1 MKNLMFFLLVIVFA
15 FAGCSNSSKKAD
27 ADNDAAGDESTDVD
41 EVADDTGDEAADS
54 IDEIAESDES
64 SDSDE
69 SDSFFETVSI
79 ESGTV
84 KGVVKEGVVTFKG
97 IPYAEP
103 PVGELR
109 WIAPVEKAAW
119 EGTLEAKAYSKACP
133 QSVAVGSGQ
142 VLDWSE
148 DCLYLNVF
156 RPDDTKKD
164 MPVMVF
170 IHGGGYVNGA
180 SSLETYEASW
190 LSTQGVIIVTIN
202 YRLGQLGF
210 VAIPDTEIKGNYG
223 NPYQIAALEW
233 VKKNIKAF
241 GGDPENVTIFGES
254 AGAMSVG
261 TMIALR
267 PDLFKRAIIESGT
280 IAWGDAMKK
289 ADADDQ
295 GTRFVEAAGCKDAED
310 VEKCLRDKTPEEILT
325 YLESGILSNQAES
338 YGPHV
343 DGTLFTDVPYKMAV
357 AGDGKNIPLIIGTN
371 LDEGTVFTYSYKSY
385 LQTEDQYKNVV
396 TTQFGAAFAPTVLA
410 EYPISDYTS
419 PWNAYTDLFADLYFN
434 CSSILMARDFAKFN
448 KNIRYYRFSHVPDYG
463 ATYGLGC
470 FHGAELGY
478 LFNTWYD
485 IYKNTEAGYDETV
498 ENITGLWIKFA
509 TDGELPD
516 WPVYDADENYLDI
529 SSELEVKTELEK
541 KNCDFWSTYFP
552 I

>member
-1 MKNLMFFLLVIVFA
+1 MKNLMFFLLMIVFA

-27 ADNDAAGDESTDVD
+27 ADN
-41 EVADDTGDEAADS
+41 EVVNDS
-54 IDEIAESDES
+54 SDES
-64 SDSDE
+64 VLDEDGEISDVDADEEEVSDE
-69 SDSFFETVSI
+69 DLAPFEKVEIS
-79 ESGTV
+79 SGTI
-84 KGVVKEGVVTFKG
+84 KGVANEAFITYKG

-103 PVGELR
+103 PVGDLR

-119 EGTLEAKAYSKACP
+119 EGTLEAKSYSKACP
-133 QSVAVGSGQ
+133 QSVAVGTGQ
-142 VLDWSE
+142 VMPWDE

-156 RPDDTKKD
+156 RPNDTKKD

-170 IHGGGYVNGA
+170 IHGGGYVNGGA
-180 SSLETYEASW
+180 SLATYEASW
-190 LSTQGVIIVTIN
+190 LSLKGVIIVTLN

-223 NPYQIAALEW
+223 TLDQIAALEW
-233 VKKNIKAF
+233 VKKNISAF

-289 ADADDQ
+289 EDADDQ
-295 GTRFVEAAGCKDAED
+295 GIRFVAAAGCTEAED
-310 VEKCLRDKTPEEILT
+310 VEQCLRDKTAEEILT
-325 YLESGILSNQAES
+325 YLESGILSSTTEG

-343 DGTLFTDVPYKMAV
+343 DGELFIDVPYKMSIV
-357 AGDGKNIPLIIGTN
+357 GDGKDIPLIIGTN
-371 LDEGTVFTYSYKSY
+371 TDEGTVFTYSYKNY
-385 LQTEDQYKNVV
+385 LKTEDEYKNII
-396 TTQFGAAFAPTVLA
+396 TQQFGAAFAPTVLA
-410 EYPISDYTS
+410 EYPVTEYES
-419 PWNAYTDLFADLYFN
+419 PWHAYTDLFADLYFN
-434 CSSILMARDFAKFN
+434 CSSILMIRDFAKYN
-448 KNIRYYRFSHVPDYG
+448 KDARYYRFSHVPDYG
-463 ATYGLGC
+463 VASGLGC

-478 LFNTWYD
+478 LFNTWSDY
-485 IYKNTEAGYDETV
+485 YKDSEVGYDETV
-498 ENITGLWIKFA
+498 ENITSLWIKFA

-516 WPVYDADENYLDI
+516 WPVYDTDESYLDI